1 MSTKSFEKKKGES
14 KPREKQAET
23 KVSEDKRDKQV
34 EKIDTETRSVSKS
47 KEKQVDKAETK
58 LSETKPRESKVRRK
72 EKVETKKV
80 HTLTCEGEYFV
91 SSMEVKSVPEE
102 DFCLVEIEYD
112 AWKIF
117 KIAGLLKKGE
127 EKRECVLENID
138 LSSFQEKYEQFFH
151 SSMADTSK
159 IYLNFVEDV
168 DNNYETTIKIFV
180 ILVSCYL
187 VYVQFLD
194 FPYTISM
201 ELLEMRY
208 IKEFLETVPLN
219 SLEDSFLEQISLL
232 QRYFFNVITNKKQG
246 EMSEFEERCLE
257 EEKKRKEVMG
267 EMEALI
273 EEIKEYKRKMISDID
288 KRLKKV

>member
-1 MSTKSFEKKKGES
+1 MSTKSFEKKKSEKPQETKVSKEKSKQKPEIKVEPQVEPKVKEKPREKSNENPKVEVNKES
-14 KPREKQAET
+14 KPR
-23 KVSEDKRDKQV
+23 
-34 EKIDTETRSVSKS
+34 
-47 KEKQVDKAETK
+47 
-58 LSETKPRESKVRRK
+58 RK
-72 EKVETKKV
+72 EPKIKKV
-80 HTLTCEGEYFV
+80 HNLTCEGEYFV
-91 SSMEVKSVPEE
+91 SSMEMKTLPEE

-112 AWKIF
+112 GWKIF

-138 LSSFQEKYEQFFH
+138 LSSFQEKYEHFFH

-201 ELLEMRY
+201 ELLEMKY

-246 EMSEFEERCLE
+246 DMSEFEERCLE
-257 EEKKRKEVMG
+257 EENKRKEVMR